1 MTPAVLAQRFVDAFN
16 AREEH
21 ALQRLYHPD
30 ARVKRPTWP
39 SEGDVAASL
48 ASIRLDFGAYP
59 DGQLKVR
66 QTVVHD
72 RVAVVEFQFQGTN
85 TRPLTLFDGQQVPAT
100 GRALRLGGTIVL
112 EFDEEGLI
120 VGERQYWEVYPLVEV
135 WMALGVIG
143 S

>member
-1 MTPAVLAQRFVDAFN
+1 VIETGAGMTPAVLAQRFVDAFN

-72 RVAVVEFQFQGTN
+72 RVAVVEFSSRGSTPGRSPCSTASRCRPPAARSASAARSCSN
-85 TRPLTLFDGQQVPAT
+85 STR
-100 GRALRLGGTIVL
+100 RA
-112 EFDEEGLI
+112 
-120 VGERQYWEVYPLVEV
+120 
-135 WMALGVIG
+135 
-143 S
+143 